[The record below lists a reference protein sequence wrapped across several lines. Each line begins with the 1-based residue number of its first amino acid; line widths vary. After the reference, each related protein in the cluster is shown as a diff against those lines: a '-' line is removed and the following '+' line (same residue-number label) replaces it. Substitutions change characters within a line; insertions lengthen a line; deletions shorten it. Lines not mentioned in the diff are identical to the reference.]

1 MPRAQETFEISFQYE
16 KETKTNWKIIQM
28 REQSQD
34 RRQHKKLKTIIN
46 ILRVKISEHE
56 TRTVWYKNENQK
68 SKGSLKKKDREH

>member
-1 MPRAQETFEISFQYE
+1 
-16 KETKTNWKIIQM
+16 M

-56 TRTVWYKNENQK
+56 TRTV
-68 SKGSLKKKDREH
+68 